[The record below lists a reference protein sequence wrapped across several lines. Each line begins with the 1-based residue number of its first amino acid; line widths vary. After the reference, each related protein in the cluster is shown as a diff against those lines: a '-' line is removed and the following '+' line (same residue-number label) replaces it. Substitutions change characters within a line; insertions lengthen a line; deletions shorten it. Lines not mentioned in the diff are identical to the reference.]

1 MDGKDGGLRTVIS
14 VDENKSNCE
23 VRYGINNCV
32 VTLAESASAVL
43 LPDSIAADYEIP
55 TCQT

>member
-1 MDGKDGGLRTVIS
+1 MEVCDRGLRTVIS

-23 VRYGINNCV
+23 VRYGINNRV
-32 VTLAESASAVL
+32 VTLAECASAVL
-43 LPDSIAADYEIP
+43 LPDSIAANYEMP